1 MNTVAEVRIP
11 ADEFVLETTLAAVT
25 DAEFELVQMVAC
37 GDDQV
42 MPFVWVTASEFE
54 RVERALEAD
63 STVENV
69 TLLADLGDE
78 RLYQMDWIARLR
90 LIIYPLLEENGTI
103 LNAYGRRDQWYLRML
118 FPTRDC
124 LSSTYDFCR
133 EHDLT
138 LQIENIYTM
147 GGSDRRGQYGLT
159 REQHTAL
166 LAALER
172 GYYDI
177 PRTITL
183 EELADQLDISHQ
195 ALSERLRRGSENLL
209 QNTLVARQGLDDPVP
224 TRDDM
229 VG

>member
-11 ADEFVLETTLAAVT
+11 AEEFVLETTLHAVP
-25 DAEFELVQMVAC
+25 DVEFELVQMVAC
-37 GDDQV
+37 SDEHV
-42 MPFVWVTASEFE
+42 MPFVWVTASDFD
-54 RVERALEAD
+54 RVEQAFEVD

-69 TLLADLGDE
+69 TLLADLGE
-78 RLYQMDWIARLR
+78 KRLYQMDWIARLR
-90 LIIYPLLEENGTI
+90 LIIYPLLEERGTI
-103 LNAYGRRDQWYLRML
+103 LNAYGKREQWYLRML
-118 FPTRDC
+118 FPSRDC

-159 REQHTAL
+159 HEQHTAL

-209 QNTLVARQGLDDPVP
+209 QNTLVARQGLDDPI
-224 TRDDM
+224 TSR
-229 VG
+229 GNTTG